1 MNMNMGVKGKSEKE
15 DGVAKKK
22 KLKKKNTGDEN
33 IPRHEGKSQYK
44 D

>member
-1 MNMNMGVKGKSEKE
+1 MGVKGNGEKE
-15 DGVAKKK
+15 DGVALK
-22 KLKKKNTGDEN
+22 KLKKENTGDEN

>member
-1 MNMNMGVKGKSEKE
+1 MVRIEKE
-15 DGVAKKK
+15 KKN
-22 KLKKKNTGDEN
+22 KKKNTGDEN